1 MIKKIIKKF
10 GLLLFLSTSFSSTF
24 NKLFANTVEVE
35 FEGEIYTIYSQQ
47 GGGDLEFVPSRL
59 ESEPWYNSETN
70 AEFFINEVSGNIG
83 SFSDPEPPRNGN
95 FATYTPYLLLNLPSD
110 PNSYSSVSTF
120 SDYENHT
127 SITGAKVF
135 FGNTDFTPVALKE
148 ISFPFSNPDGY
159 NLLFNS
165 NHYFITTYIP
175 LDKWAQPYS
184 AMQNIGL
191 KSINKNNDLV
201 LEKAGKC
208 NKYGWTI
215 SDTSYCFY
223 ANFDNSISNV
233 NRNNTNGKYNY
244 KIFNSTYNL
253 EKNIN
258 DKWKAGI
265 SYGDGSSNLDD
276 YNFVNNAASLNSNNK
291 YYSLYGVKKI
301 NDQFTLKSIISTSNF
316 DYKSSRNYSSTT
328 SASSIYG
335 SSGYSAEINGI
346 WDFKKFI
353 EKSSTQIFLQPKIGV
368 AYAVH
373 NQDGFNESGERVLL
387 RVDPNKSEALLL
399 KTGIQLNS
407 EISMGG
413 GKWMLAPSI
422 DLNYEMDA
430 FADQDNRGIKAEVVG
445 SSRTST
451 LISPEKLGRHSA
463 SITIGSDFLLA
474 KNFIL
479 NLHTKYALA
488 SGGDE
493 KSYGGGF
500 KFFF

>member
-1 MIKKIIKKF
+1 MNKKIIKRF
-10 GLLLFLSTSFSSTF
+10 GLLLFFSTSFISTF

-35 FEGEIYTIYSQQ
+35 FEGGIYTIYNQQ
-47 GGGDLEFVPSRL
+47 GGGDLEFDPSRI
-59 ESEPWYNSETN
+59 ESEPWYNSQTN
-70 AEFFINEVSGNIG
+70 AEFFIKEVLGNIG
-83 SFSDPEPPRNGN
+83 DFNGPGPAN
-95 FATYTPYLLLNLPSD
+95 TYTPYLLLNLPSD
-110 PNSYSSVSTF
+110 SNSYSSVSTF
-120 SDYENHT
+120 SDIANHT
-127 SITGAKVF
+127 SITGAEIFLGKSRGTF
-135 FGNTDFTPVALKE
+135 WELGPVSD
-148 ISFPFSNPDGY
+148 IGNPDAY
-159 NLLFNS
+159 SLLFDG
-165 NHYFITTYIP
+165 NHYFMTSYIP

-276 YNFVNNAASLNSNNK
+276 YNFVNNSASLNSNNK

-328 SASSIYG
+328 SASSMYG

-353 EKSSTQIFLQPKIGV
+353 EKSSTQIFLQPKLGV

-474 KNFIL
+474 KNFIF
-479 NLHTKYALA
+479 NLHTKYALS

-500 KFFF
+500 KFLF